1 MESSIELCVF
11 LLQAAVLAE
20 DGVTEE
26 VVATTISVEAVEA
39 TEIDRIE
46 CKGDGVATLVPAL
59 QAAAGAQ
66 MRLNTNSIISRTPEQ
81 HFSVVVVV
89 VQIST
94 RIPTPTTKTRITML
108 VITKTMAFLVSI
120 MDITTEVE
128 AHTKTSIEAVE
139 AAVGDAV
146 VEDAFRKLLRCK
158 RFSL

>member
-1 MESSIELCVF
+1 M
-11 LLQAAVLAE
+11 LAE

-26 VVATTISVEAVEA
+26 VVATTLSVVAVEA

-81 HFSVVVVV
+81 HFSVV

-146 VEDAFRKLLRCK
+146 VEDAIRKLLRCK